1 MNKFVPYILVC
12 FGIMLSS
19 QANSQDTSTTT
30 KTTGKLI
37 EFLSAESYN
46 IKKIDSQDFLVLV
59 GHVKIKQ
66 GNTFLYGDSIIVN
79 TSKNS
84 LEGFGKVHIND
95 ADSVHTYADYL
106 IYDGN
111 TKKAKLRKHVK
122 LTDGRGTLTT
132 DSLDYDVSI
141 KIGVYKKGGKLVRNK
156 TVLKSIE
163 GVY

>member
-19 QANSQDTSTTT
+19 QANSQDTTTTT

-66 GNTFLYGDSIIVN
+66 GIPMRTI
-79 TSKNS
+79 
-84 LEGFGKVHIND
+84 
-95 ADSVHTYADYL
+95 
-106 IYDGN
+106 
-111 TKKAKLRKHVK
+111 
-122 LTDGRGTLTT
+122 
-132 DSLDYDVSI
+132 
-141 KIGVYKKGGKLVRNK
+141 
-156 TVLKSIE
+156 
-163 GVY
+163 